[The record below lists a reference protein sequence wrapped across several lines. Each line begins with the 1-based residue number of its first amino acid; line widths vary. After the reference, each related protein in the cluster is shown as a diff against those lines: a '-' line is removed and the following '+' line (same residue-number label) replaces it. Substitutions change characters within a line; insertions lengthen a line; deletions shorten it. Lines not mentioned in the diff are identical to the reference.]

1 MWIALVIGLIVAL
14 MAGLKYLRHTS
25 STYPLHLLDDGS
37 GNEALIIEAV
47 VAHERVLFLVDTAYA
62 GAPVLSVSYM
72 NCLRKNRRLTTGSL
86 RRRFRS
92 TMLALETPMTTL
104 EKHETL
110 NEYVGRGTCK
120 TFTSG
125 CTMRLMGIGETSE
138 NQSDMFLCPPI
149 ALDGRPSL
157 RWDADV
163 FVTNPLHGSPHI
175 LTSDYLLHHGPTLL
189 EPARGRLTLRAAP
202 ALGRFDLFD
211 AHLVGG
217 AFLIPI
223 QVGEAILDV
232 VVDTGASTTL
242 SIGLSATQRIQGSSP
257 TQRRVYQ
264 SGVNGENICS
274 DVVVASVVLGST
286 SLGRVEVLFNSSDV
300 ESADGYVGIGILRA
314 FDLYLSHETLG
325 LRPNGLPVASLRF
338 TTSGTCVRD

>member
-1 MWIALVIGLIVAL
+1 MWIALAIGLIVTL
-14 MAGLKYLRHTS
+14 VVVLGLVRHTS

-92 TMLALETPMTTL
+92 TMLALETPMTTF

-110 NEYVGRGTCK
+110 NEYVGRGACK

-149 ALDGRPSL
+149 ALDGRRRGGRCGRRLQPPL
-157 RWDADV
+157 RLRGHAAV
-163 FVTNPLHGSPHI
+163 VVAVLHAA
-175 LTSDYLLHHGPTLL
+175 LEELRHGPRKPLGQSVLAVLAGGAEGTTA
-189 EPARGRLTLRAAP
+189 ARHDDAACRPVEESSGFDARDAGCDDGRLPLLRRG
-202 ALGRFDLFD
+202 ALGR
-211 AHLVGG
+211 A
-217 AFLIPI
+217 
-223 QVGEAILDV
+223 
-232 VVDTGASTTL
+232 
-242 SIGLSATQRIQGSSP
+242 
-257 TQRRVYQ
+257 RR
-264 SGVNGENICS
+264 G
-274 DVVVASVVLGST
+274 D
-286 SLGRVEVLFNSSDV
+286 
-300 ESADGYVGIGILRA
+300 
-314 FDLYLSHETLG
+314 
-325 LRPNGLPVASLRF
+325 
-338 TTSGTCVRD
+338 